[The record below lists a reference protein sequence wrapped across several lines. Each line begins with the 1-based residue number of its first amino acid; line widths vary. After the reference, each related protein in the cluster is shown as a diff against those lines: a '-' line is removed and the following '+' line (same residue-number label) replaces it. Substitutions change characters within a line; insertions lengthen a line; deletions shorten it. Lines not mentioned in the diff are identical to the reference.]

1 MIIGQKLS
9 EAPKGEKGKILYAVC
24 VEVLDKN
31 GQVKKSVIEYIHAT
45 DYVNANWSYRT
56 AHSTALVSGKI
67 QIVDI
72 APAVGWFVQDEHGE
86 VLTG

>member
-1 MIIGQKLS
+1 MIIGQKMS
-9 EAPKGEKGKILYAVC
+9 EAPKGENGKILYAVC
-24 VEVLDKN
+24 VEVLDEN

-56 AHSTALVSGKI
+56 AHSSALVNGKI

-86 VLTG
+86 VLAG